1 MRGAAVSDVLDES
14 TVLQQQLIECSI
26 HKLVSGKVAL
36 ARLMAE
42 MTRRGPRGVPRS
54 PPWPFITYHN
64 LSLRVRAGLFN
75 YPALQISMRGKL
87 KWVMEFRVR
96 EKA

>member
-1 MRGAAVSDVLDES
+1 MSDVLDES
-14 TVLQQQLIECSI
+14 TVLQKQLIKCSI
-26 HKLVSGKVAL
+26 HKLVSGRVAL

-42 MTRRGPRGVPRS
+42 MMRRGLRGIPCS
-54 PPWPFITYHN
+54 PPRPFITYHN

-87 KWVMEFRVR
+87 KWVMEFRVL